1 MRGGKKNY
9 LSVTKTNLNSPSA
22 AAILMQEDLETE
34 EMEGER
40 IKTRSKILHG
50 SGLAGAPT

>member
-1 MRGGKKNY
+1 
-9 LSVTKTNLNSPSA
+9 
-22 AAILMQEDLETE
+22 MQEDLETE
-34 EMEGER
+34 EMGEER